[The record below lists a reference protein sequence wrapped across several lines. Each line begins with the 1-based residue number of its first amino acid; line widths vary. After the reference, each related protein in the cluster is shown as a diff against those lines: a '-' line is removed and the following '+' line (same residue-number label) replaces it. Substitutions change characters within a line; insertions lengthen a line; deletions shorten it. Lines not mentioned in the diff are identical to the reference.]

1 MSMFVRKS
9 AGRLESGWCIFIS
22 SLISLCFLWSE
33 CVFTPLQL
41 QKASEQRC
49 QTVCVSEWRKGFL
62 RQLIVG
68 HDRSND
74 ASQVRFVITAHNWHI
89 WCVCWCDIVQL
100 SNSDV
105 YFGGA
110 RKKREENPHES
121 TKSFIVGIC
130 VHIQRTQDCIFKKN
144 HLFFNI
150 WQKLEWEK

>member
-1 MSMFVRKS
+1 MNMFVRKS

-22 SLISLCFLWSE
+22 SSLISLCFPWPE

-89 WCVCWCDIVQL
+89 WCVLMWHCTVVKFRLLFWRGEGKK
-100 SNSDV
+100 S
-105 YFGGA
+105 
-110 RKKREENPHES
+110 RKS
-121 TKSFIVGIC
+121 TWKHKILYCGNLCTHTEDSRLHF
-130 VHIQRTQDCIFKKN
+130 FKKS
-144 HLFFNI
+144 FFNI
-150 WQKLEWEK
+150 WQKLQWEK